1 MVKRKI
7 IWSPRAKL
15 DLFEILDFYYR
26 RNGTKTYSNKLN
38 SKIRASVRLLEKHY
52 DIGVQSDINNVRNL
66 IEGDYS
72 IFYEIKDGTIKIITI
87 WDNRRNP
94 ENLLKKQP
102 DN

>member
-15 DLFEILDFYYR
+15 DLFEILDFYYK

-52 DIGVQSDINNVRNL
+52 DIGVKSDIHNVRNL
-66 IEGDYS
+66 IEGDYG
-72 IFYEIKDGTIKIITI
+72 IFYEINDGIIEIITI

>member
-15 DLFEILDFYYR
+15 DLFEILDFYYK

-38 SKIRASVRLLEKHY
+38 SKIRTSVRLLEKHY
-52 DIGVQSDINNVRNL
+52 EIGVQSDINNVKNL
-66 IEGDYS
+66 IEGDYC
-72 IFYEIKDGTIKIITI
+72 IFYEIKEGTIKIITI

-102 DN
+102 

>member
-15 DLFEILDFYYR
+15 DLFEILDFYYK

-38 SKIRASVRLLEKHY
+38 SKIRTSVRLLEKHY
-52 DIGVQSDINNVRNL
+52 DIGVQSDVHNIRNL

-72 IFYEIKDGTIKIITI
+72 IFYEIKAGTIEIITI

-94 ENLLKKQP
+94 EYLLKK
-102 DN
+102 